1 MRFKNFNIILLL
13 LLGVV
18 CSQPTFS
25 QKFADKTFYLVDS
38 LELKSLSVDD
48 RKLIDSLLIIYHQ
61 TKEDTSKLLQLNLL
75 ISGCENEIW
84 LKYNQLLM
92 DKSVDLINK
101 KKNSKIY
108 KKYLA
113 SGYNNL
119 GVHYFTLDD
128 NKKAIHN
135 FNKAIEISK
144 EINNITVIPTALNNL
159 GFIYKQEG
167 DILKALAYYHQSL
180 QLNQE
185 LKEESEIA
193 LALNNIGGIYFKQK
207 EYDKALKYYLDA
219 LLIEKKS
226 GTKNGEARLYSNI
239 GSVYKEQNKLAEA
252 IDYFNYSI
260 KIYTQIGN
268 KKGLATSLSKQ
279 ASLELKM
286 LIDEE
291 DNSVQ
296 LQNILAKHQKALEIY
311 HAINDNEGKSFAMC
325 NISITYKKIG
335 DIESAYQYAEKSL
348 SIAQKL
354 GFPESIKNSA
364 ELLKDIAMVKKDYK
378 NAFQMQELFY
388 SMQDSISNQS
398 IKETTIQKQYQYEYE
413 KKSITDSLATAAAQK
428 IKDINYQQE
437 IHQQKTYT
445 IIGVV
450 SLFFMIIVA
459 LVILKGYHNKKK
471 NNLELAEKNKV
482 IETKNI
488 EITDSIT
495 YAKRIQT
502 AIIPPAEELNQH
514 LKNSFVFYQ
523 PKDIVAGDFYWMETV
538 SSLEGGLKVGDNHPI
553 NSLQEENIIL
563 FAVCDCTGH
572 GVPGAMVSVVCHNA
586 LNRVIREYKLV
597 EPAAILDKTRAIV
610 IETFQRSRDNLSM
623 IKDGMDIALCAIN
636 FNTNTLQFSGANN
649 PLYIIRNNEL
659 VETKPDKQPVGKHHN
674 EKPFTNH
681 TIELMKNDCIYI
693 FSDGYADQFGGP
705 RGKKYMYHQFK
716 ELLISI
722 NEKEMDEQKNFLANN
737 FDKWRG
743 DLEQVDDVCI
753 IGVRV

>member
-1 MRFKNFNIILLL
+1 MRFKNFNIILLI

-18 CSQPTFS
+18 CSPPTFS
-25 QKFADKTFYLVDS
+25 QKFADKTFYLIDS
-38 LELKSLSVDD
+38 LELKVLSVGD

-61 TKEDTSKLLQLNLL
+61 TKEDTTQLLQLNLL
-75 ISGCENEIW
+75 IADCENDVWI
-84 LKYNQLLM
+84 KYNQLLM
-92 DKSVDLINK
+92 KKATQLIKQNSSNNK
-101 KKNSKIY
+101 VY
-108 KKYLA
+108 KRYLA

-119 GVHYFTLDD
+119 GFYYFSLDD
-128 NKKAIHN
+128 DDKAIDN
-135 FNKAIEISK
+135 FNKAIELSK
-144 EINNITVIPTALNNL
+144 EINNLMVIPVALNNL

-167 DILKALAYYHQSL
+167 DILKALDYYHQSL
-180 QLNQE
+180 KLNQE

-207 EYDKALKYYLDA
+207 EYSKALKYYLDA

-239 GSVYKEQNKLAEA
+239 GSVYKEQNKLIES

-260 KIYTQIGN
+260 KIYTEIGN
-268 KKGLATSLSKQ
+268 KKGIATSLSKQ

-286 LIDEE
+286 LTDEE
-291 DNSVQ
+291 NNSIQ
-296 LQNILAKHQKALEIY
+296 LQNILAKHQKALEIFQT
-311 HAINDNEGKSFAMC
+311 IDDNEGKSYAMC
-325 NISITYKKIG
+325 NISLTYKKIG

-348 SIAQKL
+348 KIAQKL

-364 ELLKDIAMVKKDYK
+364 ELLKDIATLKKDYK
-378 NAFQMQELFY
+378 NAYQMQELFY
-388 SMQDSISNQS
+388 AMQDSISNQS

-413 KKSITDSLATAAAQK
+413 KKTITDSLATVEAQK
-428 IKDINYQQE
+428 IKDLKYHQE

-445 IIGVV
+445 VIGVI

-459 LVILKGYHNKKK
+459 LVLLKGYHNKKK
-471 NNLELAEKNKV
+471 SNLELAEKNKV
-482 IETKNI
+482 IEAKNS

-523 PKDIVAGDFYWMETV
+523 PKDIVAGDFYWMETIK
-538 SSLEGGLKVGDNHPI
+538 SPLERGFRGV
-553 NSLQEENIIL
+553 L

-572 GVPGAMVSVVCHNA
+572 GVPGAMVSVVCHNS

-597 EPAAILDKTRAIV
+597 EPAAILDKTREIV

-636 FNTNTLQFSGANN
+636 FKTNTLQFSGANN
-649 PLYIIRNNEL
+649 SLYIIRNNKL
-659 VETKPDKQPVGKHHN
+659 IETKPDKQPVGKHHN

-681 TIELMKNDCIYI
+681 TIKLMKNDCIYI

-737 FDKWRG
+737 FDKWKG

-753 IGVRV
+753 IGVRI

>member
-1 MRFKNFNIILLL
+1 M
-13 LLGVV
+13 LLGLVSFQTV
-18 CSQPTFS
+18 FS
-25 QKFADKTFYLVDS
+25 QKFADKKYYLVDS
-38 LELKSLSVDD
+38 LELKILSVDD
-48 RKLIDSLLIIYHQ
+48 RKLIDSLLVIYHQ
-61 TKEDTSKLLQLNLL
+61 TKEDTSQLFQLNLL
-75 ISGCENEIW
+75 IADCENDIW
-84 LKYNQLLM
+84 IKYNQLLVE
-92 DKSVDLINK
+92 KATQLIKQNSSNNK
-101 KKNSKIY
+101 VY
-108 KKYLA
+108 KRYLA

-119 GVHYFTLDD
+119 GFYYFSLDD
-128 NKKAIHN
+128 NNKAIDN
-135 FNKAIEISK
+135 FNKAIALSK
-144 EINNITVIPTALNNL
+144 EINNLMVIPVALNNL

-167 DILKALAYYHQSL
+167 DILKALDYYHQSL
-180 QLNQE
+180 KLNQE

-239 GSVYKEQNKLAEA
+239 GSVYKEQNKLIEA
-252 IDYFNYSI
+252 IDYFNYSV

-286 LIDEE
+286 LSNEE
-291 DNSVQ
+291 DNNVQ

-311 HAINDNEGKSFAMC
+311 TAIDDNEGKSYALNNM
-325 NISITYKKIG
+325 SLTYKKIG
-335 DIESAYQYAEKSL
+335 AIQLAYNYAQKSL

-364 ELLKDIAMVKKDYK
+364 ELLKDIAMLKKDFKKAY
-378 NAFQMQELFY
+378 QMQELFY
-388 SMQDSISNQS
+388 AMQDSISNQS

-428 IKDINYQQE
+428 IKDINYHQE

-450 SLFFMIIVA
+450 SLFFMILVA
-459 LVILKGYHNKKK
+459 LVIYKGYHNKKK
-471 NNLELAEKNKV
+471 SNLELAEKNKV
-482 IETKNI
+482 IETKNS
-488 EITDSIT
+488 EITDSIN

-502 AIIPPAEELNQH
+502 AIIPPTEELNQH
-514 LKNSFVFYQ
+514 LKNGFVFYQ

-538 SSLEGGLKVGDNHPI
+538 SVIANEERVNQSQDKDEIASPDSLHAQSRNDVV
-553 NSLQEENIIL
+553 L
-563 FAVCDCTGH
+563 FAAADCTGH

-586 LNRVIREYKLV
+586 LNRAIREYKLV
-597 EPAAILDKTRAIV
+597 EPAAILNKTREII
-610 IETFQRSRDNLSM
+610 IETFQRSRDNNTI

-659 VETKPDKQPVGKHHN
+659 LETKPDKQPVGKHHN

-681 TIELMKNDCIYI
+681 TIKLIKNDCIYT

-705 RGKKYMYHQFK
+705 KGKKFMYKQFK
-716 ELLISI
+716 ELLIAI
-722 NEKEMDEQKNFLANN
+722 NNKDMDEQKNILINN
-737 FDKWRG
+737 FIDWKG
-743 DLEQVDDVCI
+743 DLEQLDDVCI